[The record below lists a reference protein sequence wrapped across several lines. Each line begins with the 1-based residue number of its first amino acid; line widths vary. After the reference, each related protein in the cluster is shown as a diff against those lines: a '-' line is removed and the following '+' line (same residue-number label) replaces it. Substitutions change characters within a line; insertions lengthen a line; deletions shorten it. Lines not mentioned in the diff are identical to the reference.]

1 MALALF
7 RTILTLVV
15 AVFLVCIIGA
25 NDFANPDASL
35 VRNDECDESVK
46 PLRFWGSELCF
57 THGVT
62 AALFALAAAAL
73 LFISLIP
80 GGDRTADGLSE
91 ALHRLVS
98 SVAATGAGV
107 YWLKDEA
114 GETAWLHLAV
124 VLFLGGIVIG
134 SAAVPVAVFF
144 AAQLSSSLGYST
156 DPCTASHEVIG
167 EETYKDAWGVQ
178 AQIGASWDVSIT
190 FVAFRGGGFDGYLD
204 LGEHNPRVIALG
216 EVLTELDTWSSWLPC
231 WIPLVFEMAGKAP
244 VSLRGCA
251 ATPC

>member
-1 MALALF
+1 MGLAVF
-7 RTILTLVV
+7 RVILTFVV

-25 NDFANPDASL
+25 NDFADPDASL
-35 VRNDECDESVK
+35 VRNDGCDESVK
-46 PLRFWGSELCF
+46 PLRLWGSELCF

-73 LFISLIP
+73 LFISFIP

-91 ALHRLVS
+91 ALHRLVR

-124 VLFLGGIVIG
+124 VLFLGGILIG

-144 AAQLSSSLGYST
+144 PLNSLRVWVTRRIRALGY
-156 DPCTASHEVIG
+156 G
-167 EETYKDAWGVQ
+167 
-178 AQIGASWDVSIT
+178 
-190 FVAFRGGGFDGYLD
+190 RL
-204 LGEHNPRVIALG
+204 
-216 EVLTELDTWSSWLPC
+216 
-231 WIPLVFEMAGKAP
+231 
-244 VSLRGCA
+244 
-251 ATPC
+251 